1 MFKLPNISNINLK
14 DKVSETEWNT
24 RVDLAA
30 CYRLVALH
38 GWDDLIYTHI
48 SARIPDTNYY
58 LINAFGLTF
67 KEVTASNL
75 VKIDIDGN
83 IIDAECPFEIN
94 PAGFTIH
101 SAIHAARH
109 DAMCVLHLHTN
120 ATIAVASVEEGLL
133 PLSQY
138 AMFALASL
146 GYHDYEGLAVNPAEK
161 IKLQNNLADKNFMLL
176 RNHGALTVGK
186 TIGDAFMHMYDLARA
201 CEIQVQIM
209 STGMKPKIVDQS
221 IIDGIKAQANIVH
234 TGLTGGQK
242 AWPAM
247 LRRVYSEDPSFAQ

>member
-1 MFKLPNISNINLK
+1 MFELPIINLK
-14 DKVSETEWNT
+14 DNVSESEWNT
-24 RVDLAA
+24 RIDLAA
-30 CYRLVALH
+30 CYRLVALY

-48 SARIPDTNYY
+48 SARIPDTNHY
-58 LINAFGLTF
+58 LINAFGLAF
-67 KEVTASNL
+67 DEITASNL

-83 IIDAECPFEIN
+83 IIDVDCPFEIN

-101 SAIHAARH
+101 SAIHAVRH

-120 ATIAVASVEEGLL
+120 ATISVASVEDGLL

-138 AMFALASL
+138 SMFALASL
-146 GYHDYEGLAVNPAEK
+146 GYHNYEGLAVNPAEK
-161 IKLQNNLADKNFMLL
+161 VKLQNNLADKNFMLL

-209 STGMKPKIVDQS
+209 STGMKPNYVDQS
-221 IIDGIKAQANIVH
+221 IVDGIKGQANIVH

-247 LRRVYSEDPSFAQ
+247 MRKARRESPNFDV

>member
-1 MFKLPNISNINLK
+1 MFDLPNLNLK
-14 DKVSETEWNT
+14 GKVSDTEWGT
-24 RVDLAA
+24 RIDLAA
-30 CYRLVALH
+30 CYRLVALY

-48 SARIPDTNYY
+48 SARIPDTNHY

-67 KEVTASNL
+67 DEITASNL
-75 VKIDIDGN
+75 VKIDINGN
-83 IIDAECPFEIN
+83 IIDADSPLEIN

-101 SAIHAARH
+101 SAIHDVRH
-109 DAMCVLHLHTN
+109 NAMCVLHLHTN
-120 ATIAVASVEEGLL
+120 ATISVASVEEGLL

-138 AMFALASL
+138 SMFALASL

-161 IKLQNNLADKNFMLL
+161 IKLQTNLADNNFMLL

-209 STGMKPKIVDQS
+209 STGMKPNYVDQS

-247 LRRVYSEDPSFAQ
+247 IRKAHRESPGFDV

>member
-1 MFKLPNISNINLK
+1 MFELPNISLK
-14 DKVSETEWNT
+14 DTVSESEWNT

-48 SARIPDTNYY
+48 SARIPDTEHY

-67 KEVTASNL
+67 KEVNASNL

-101 SAIHAARH
+101 SAIHAVRH

-138 AMFALASL
+138 AMFALASMS
-146 GYHDYEGLAVNPAEK
+146 YHDYEGLAVNPAEK
-161 IKLQNNLADKNFMLL
+161 IKLQTNLADTNFMLL

-209 STGMKPKIVDQS
+209 SSGMKPNYVDQS
-221 IIDGIKAQANIVH
+221 IIDGIKAQASIVH

-247 LRRVYSEDPSFAQ
+247 LRRAYNEDPSFAQ

>member
-1 MFKLPNISNINLK
+1 MFELPNISLK
-14 DKVSETEWNT
+14 SKVSQSEWNT

-30 CYRLVALH
+30 CYRLVTLH

-48 SARIPDTNYY
+48 SARIPDTDYY
-58 LINAFGLTF
+58 LINAFGVAF
-67 KEVTASNL
+67 DEVTASNL

-83 IIDAECPFEIN
+83 IIDADCPFEIN

-101 SAIHAARH
+101 SAIHAVRH
-109 DAMCVLHLHTN
+109 DDMCVLHLHTN

-138 AMFALASL
+138 SMFALASMS
-146 GYHDYEGLAVNPAEK
+146 YHDYEGLAVNPAEK
-161 IKLQNNLADKNFMLL
+161 IKLQNNLADNNFMLL
-176 RNHGALTVGK
+176 KNHGALTLGK

-209 STGMKPKIVDQS
+209 SMGMKPNYVDQS

-247 LRRVYSEDPSFAQ
+247 LRRAYKHDPSFAQ